1 MGDDAWEIF
10 AKLCQTV
17 CENENV
23 YLEVIVSHGLI
34 EFMLMPLEEEEDDEW
49 I

>member
-23 YLEVIVSHGLI
+23 HLDVMVSNGLI
-34 EFMLMPLEEEEDDEW
+34 EFMLMPMEEDYEE
-49 I
+49 

>member
-23 YLEVIVSHGLI
+23 YLDVMVSTEVI
-34 EFMLMPLEEEEDDEW
+34 EFMLMPMGEDIEE
-49 I
+49 

>member
-1 MGDDAWEIF
+1 MGDDACEIF

-23 YLEVIVSHGLI
+23 YLDVMVSNGLI
-34 EFMLMPLEEEEDDEW
+34 EFMLMPMEEDDEE
-49 I
+49 

>member
-10 AKLCQTV
+10 AKLCETV

-23 YLEVIVSHGLI
+23 YLDVMVSNGLI
-34 EFMLMPLEEEEDDEW
+34 EFMLMPMEEDDEE
-49 I
+49 

>member
-23 YLEVIVSHGLI
+23 YLDVMVSNGLI
-34 EFMLMPLEEEEDDEW
+34 EFMLMPMEEDYEE
-49 I
+49 